1 MPKAQQGHAVVHRVI
16 RLLREERERRGL
28 SKYVVAARS
37 GLSQQTIGYV
47 ERELTNP
54 SLETIVRMADA
65 IGIDLAELIM
75 QACKSATAR
84 KPASIAAQSR
94 KG

>member
-1 MPKAQQGHAVVHRVI
+1 MPKAQKSHAVVHHVI

-54 SLETIVRMADA
+54 SLETIVRIADG
-65 IGIDLAELIM
+65 IGIDLVGLIM
-75 QACKSATAR
+75 QACKSATAA
-84 KPASIAAQSR
+84 KSAAIAARSR

>member
-1 MPKAQQGHAVVHRVI
+1 VPKAQRGHAVVHHAI

-54 SLETIVRMADA
+54 SFETIVRMADA
-65 IGIDLAELIM
+65 ISIDLPGLIR
-75 QACKSATAR
+75 QACDSAVAGKSAA
-84 KPASIAAQSR
+84 IAARLR

>member
-1 MPKAQQGHAVVHRVI
+1 MPKAQKSNAVVHHVI

-54 SLETIVRMADA
+54 SFETIVRMADA
-65 IGIDLAELIM
+65 IGIDLAGLIR
-75 QACKSATAR
+75 QACKSAAAG
-84 KPASIAAQSR
+84 KSAAIATRSR
-94 KG
+94 QA

>member
-1 MPKAQQGHAVVHRVI
+1 MPKAQNGHAVVHHVI

-47 ERELTNP
+47 ERGLTNP
-54 SLETIVRMADA
+54 SFETIVRMADA
-65 IGIDLAELIM
+65 LGINLAGLIM
-75 QACKSATAR
+75 QACTSAAAG
-84 KPASIAAQSR
+84 KPAAIAARSR
-94 KG
+94 K

>member
-1 MPKAQQGHAVVHRVI
+1 MPKAQKGHAVVHHVI

-54 SLETIVRMADA
+54 SFETIVRMADA
-65 IGIDLAELIM
+65 IHIDLAGLIM
-75 QACKSATAR
+75 QACKSATAGES
-84 KPASIAAQSR
+84 AGIAERSR
-94 KG
+94 QG

>member
-1 MPKAQQGHAVVHRVI
+1 VPKAQKGHAVVHEVI

-28 SKYVVAARS
+28 SKYLVAARS

-54 SLETIVRMADA
+54 SFETIIRMADA
-65 IGIDLAELIM
+65 IGVDLARLIM
-75 QACKSATAR
+75 QACKSARAGKSAT
-84 KPASIAAQSR
+84 IAVRSR

>member
-1 MPKAQQGHAVVHRVI
+1 VPKAQKGHATVHQVI

-54 SLETIVRMADA
+54 SFETIIRMADA
-65 IGIDLAELIM
+65 IGIDLAGLIV
-75 QACKSATAR
+75 QAHKSATGGKSA
-84 KPASIAAQSR
+84 AIAARSR
-94 KG
+94 KR